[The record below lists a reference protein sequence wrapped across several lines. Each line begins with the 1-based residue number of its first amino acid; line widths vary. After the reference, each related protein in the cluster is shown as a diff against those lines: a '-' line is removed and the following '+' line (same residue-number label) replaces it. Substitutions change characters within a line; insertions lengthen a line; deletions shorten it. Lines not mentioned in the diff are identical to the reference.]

1 MPFYK
6 QVRIAGGRKWR
17 WRAWEL
23 CRSAQITSH
32 GGAETEIE
40 LLERGSK
47 YRKVLLAGVCLMVMK
62 RLISRQEE

>member
-1 MPFYK
+1 MPLYK
-6 QVRIAGGRKWR
+6 QVRIAGGRK

-40 LLERGSK
+40 LLEGGSK
-47 YRKVLLAGVCLMVMK
+47 YRKVLLAGVC
-62 RLISRQEE
+62 